1 MRRNR
6 QFLCIFGI
14 VIVMEIITYGTK
26 KYKQWQEEYSG
37 IPDITSCVSVNNDHY
52 LTVIANIGK
61 IEDKEEF
68 ARRVICMCQKNS
80 FRSIRFSTDINGY
93 PLSVSC
99 NSVRKSKS
107 AFDNRIMLSI
117 GMCFDWRC
125 RIRAIPKSGVGV
137 SSMISFAAKR
147 ALVTNSFKETP

>member
-26 KYKQWQEEYSG
+26 KYKQWQEEHSG

-52 LTVIANIGK
+52 LTVIANIDK

-93 PLSVSC
+93 PSELNITVYL
-99 NSVRKSKS
+99 NRKDIEK
-107 AFDNRIMLSI
+107 
-117 GMCFDWRC
+117 
-125 RIRAIPKSGVGV
+125 
-137 SSMISFAAKR
+137 
-147 ALVTNSFKETP
+147 KEPVCKIEFITDDYNKDYNIKNDTDKFRLYLDGNKIQF

>member
-26 KYKQWQEEYSG
+26 KYKQWQEEHSG

-52 LTVIANIGK
+52 LTVIANIDK

-93 PLSVSC
+93 PSELNITVYLNRKDIEKKESVC
-99 NSVRKSKS
+99 KIEFITDDYNKDYNIKNDTDKFRLYLDGNKIQ
-107 AFDNRIMLSI
+107 F
-117 GMCFDWRC
+117 
-125 RIRAIPKSGVGV
+125 
-137 SSMISFAAKR
+137 
-147 ALVTNSFKETP
+147 

>member
-93 PLSVSC
+93 PSELNITVYL
-99 NSVRKSKS
+99 NRKDIEKKQPVCKIE
-107 AFDNRIMLSI
+107 FI
-117 GMCFDWRC
+117 
-125 RIRAIPKSGVGV
+125 
-137 SSMISFAAKR
+137 
-147 ALVTNSFKETP
+147 TNDYNKDYNIKNDTDKFRLYLDGNKIQF